1 MDNDTRETLRRV
13 TQNDPSFTSLSLID
27 NNTYH
32 GIHYGKFIS
41 DNSDDY
47 STLGSAIAINT
58 HLESLVV
65 TSSDGLPLAVADRG
79 FIDDLKSN
87 SSISNL
93 KLYCRSQNIAGGV
106 AQEILK
112 VYQENNS
119 QLTVLGITN
128 ANLQSGGDRVLDT
141 LKGCSN
147 LQQILLGNCS
157 ITGEQLLAIVDA
169 IRGHCMLEE
178 LDLAVNNIGNTGC
191 DAIAALLED
200 PNCNLHTLYL
210 NNNTID
216 NEGATTI
223 ANSLTNNNKLQKLYL
238 YNNLIDQSVD
248 DVFSNILCNK
258 SSMNDTYLSNHTL
271 NNLAFGHGYGPQLE
285 SLLSMNMDT
294 NKSHVAIRKILHL
307 YLDID
312 VEPLFQWDAEG
323 EQTLKALPHV
333 VNWFERAK
341 VVAAADNEG
350 YNINKRK
357 LSVIFQFAKAMPW
370 LFVQELGVIT
380 RKGCEHCGCSCILM

>member
-1 MDNDTRETLRRV
+1 MV
-13 TQNDPSFTSLSLID
+13 TQNDPSLTELVIFDSD
-27 NNTYH
+27 NNH
-32 GIHYGKFIS
+32 GVADGKFYS
-41 DNSDDY
+41 DIGDDY
-47 STLGSAIAINT
+47 STLGVAIANNT
-58 HLESLVV
+58 HLEELRVLL
-65 TSSDGLPLAVADRG
+65 SDGLALDVTNREFYDGLHR
-79 FIDDLKSN
+79 N
-87 SSISNL
+87 TSISNL
-93 KLYCRSQNIAGGV
+93 YLWCNHITIAGGV
-106 AQEILK
+106 GQEILE
-112 VYQENNS
+112 VYQRNNS
-119 QLTVLGITN
+119 HLTDLSVTG
-128 ANLQSGGDRVLDT
+128 ANLQSGGDRVVVDALRS
-141 LKGCSN
+141 CRN

-157 ITGEQLLAIVDA
+157 ITDEQLLPIVDA
-169 IRGHCMLEE
+169 IRGLRVLED
-178 LDLAVNNIGNTGC
+178 LDLHHNNIGNTGC

-357 LSVIFQFAKAMPW
+357 LSVIFQFAKAMSW